1 MPLKMTPE
9 LNNVFR
15 TCNEATLSPK
25 VTHLVTLAAQLA
37 RRQGE
42 PAQATLGLSRAA
54 GASLQEISRVACL
67 CSCAAGATVQ
77 DTFVNL
83 LRSPRME
90 ATAVT
95 DEIIPTGILP
105 AGILPAAAIGPSQS
119 LDTSVFRTL
128 RLCSSES
135 LDKKT
140 THLVGLAACLASG
153 CVCARGHIIQA
164 RIAGATEE
172 ELARCACIASCVA
185 GIRNKFSFLEAVQ
198 DVGNC
203 TACAC

>member
-25 VTHLVTLAAQLA
+25 VTHLMTLAAQLA

-42 PAQATLGLSRAA
+42 PAQATLELSRAV

-83 LRSPRME
+83 LRNPRVE
-90 ATAVT
+90 ATAAT
-95 DEIIPTGILP
+95 AGILP
-105 AGILPAAAIGPSQS
+105 TGILPAAAIGPSQS

-140 THLVGLAACLASG
+140 THLVGLTACLASG